1 MKTKTKT
8 SAALLEALKETSVG
22 EVNPAADLTSNLTG
36 GQIQEVL
43 DFLIY
48 ESLTPLVKTSDVFDV
63 QIVYLL
69 GLTARNRKRKLS
81 AMPREDFMNA
91 LCHCLITDDREKKI
105 HILTNSKIER
115 GFVYNFVVEFL
126 KETKPYNDLYQKY
139 MFATGHEKIQLD
151 MRLRAIEQSVG
162 NSRDKLFSVINTA
175 RDYLELAYEFRNSI
189 VQNYIRHAYKQA
201 KMFVKAKEEKGG
213 NFDFNDVFQNFQTAI
228 TKAVD
233 KYDSSRGALTSYIN
247 WWVLNAQSCSNTDH
261 GHEYGIAYTIPQL
274 QRKQMAQNKNGGDV
288 NFSVSLDK
296 LVGTGEEGEGAT
308 DLKDYIVGEVS
319 PEVKLEREQEI
330 DVIRYL
336 TKCAD
341 TRGLARLY
349 LDIDEV
355 FSKKELRQMRD
366 TMKAQLG
373 VKVKLKN
380 LKRVT
385 YA

>member
-1 MKTKTKT
+1 MKTKT
-8 SAALLEALKETSVG
+8 SPALLDALKETSVG
-22 EVNPAADLTSNLTG
+22 DVGPAVDLTDNLTG

-48 ESLTPLVKTSDVFDV
+48 ESLTPLVRTSDVFDV

-81 AMPREDFMNA
+81 ALPREEFMNS

-126 KETKPYNDLYQKY
+126 KETGPYVELYQKF
-139 MFATGHEKIQLD
+139 MFAQGHQRIQLD

-162 NSRDKLFSVINTA
+162 NSRAKLFSVINIA
-175 RDYLELAYEFRNSI
+175 KDYLELAYEFRNNI
-189 VQNYIRHAYKQA
+189 VEKYIRHAYKQA
-201 KMFVKAKEEKGG
+201 KVFVKAKNDKGG

-233 KYDSSRGALTSYIN
+233 KYDSGKGALTSYIN
-247 WWVLNAQSCSNTDH
+247 FWVLNAQTCSNTDH
-261 GHEYGIAYTIPQL
+261 GHEYGIAYSVPQL
-274 QRKQMAQNKNGGDV
+274 QRKQMAQGSNNAEV

-296 LVGTGEEGEGAT
+296 LTGSGEDGEGQA
-308 DLKDYIVGEVS
+308 DLKDYIVGDVG
-319 PEVKLEREQEI
+319 PEVKLERDQEI
-330 DVIRYL
+330 NTIRYL
-336 TKCAD
+336 AKCAD
-341 TRGLARLY
+341 VRGLARLY

-366 TMKAQLG
+366 TMRVQL
-373 VKVKLKN
+373 KDKIDPKT
-380 LKRVT
+380 LKRIS